1 MKPSDPF
8 SDINDGD
15 KTIIR
20 PSPGGRRPQA
30 PTPHPQ
36 RTAATALTGDSIQ
49 AIDASGD
56 NPLIVSAFSLLSLVT
71 KLRNLPIHD
80 AVNELQDRL
89 IAEIKRFESGALT
102 KGASQSQMDIAKYL
116 LCALLDETVLN
127 TPWGSRSG
135 WGHNSLSSL
144 FYKKLVGGE
153 EFFQI
158 LDRLKQQPS
167 QNQDLLELAY
177 LCLSLGFEGKYRYIN
192 NGLLTLERERHD
204 LYLLVQQIKGD
215 PQPELSTRWRGAGE
229 EPNPLIRH
237 VPLWVLAGVAGVV
250 LMLIYMGF
258 SFAIRNRSDQLY
270 DKLFEVARRIDK
282 APATPLT
289 QPLEVVRPTSSIGTR
304 LKRALAEEIAQRKV
318 TVIENRGLRI
328 FNMFS
333 SGNAEVR
340 YDYQPVFGKIV
351 QELQSE
357 NFNILVLGHTDNQ
370 RLKFSTR
377 FKSNWHLSQARAES
391 AAKALV
397 ANGLDTR
404 RVRSEAMAD
413 KDPIAPNN
421 TQANRALNRRID
433 IFFR

>member
-8 SDINDGD
+8 SEAKNGD
-15 KTIIR
+15 STIIR
-20 PSPGGRRPQA
+20 PSPGGRRTQA
-30 PTPHPQ
+30 ISPPAL
-36 RTAATALTGDSIQ
+36 RTAATVLVGDQVQ
-49 AIDASGD
+49 AMDAAGD
-56 NPLIVSAFSLLSLVT
+56 NPLIASAFSLLSLVS
-71 KLRNLPIHD
+71 KLRSLPFHD
-80 AVNELQDRL
+80 AVDELQERL
-89 IAEIKRFESGALT
+89 ITEIKKFENRALT
-102 KGASQSQMDIAKYL
+102 KGASQGQMDIAKYL

-144 FYKKLVGGE
+144 FYKKMVGGE

-167 QNQDLLELAY
+167 QNRDLLELAY
-177 LCLSLGFEGKYRYIN
+177 LCLSLGFEGKYRYTN
-192 NGLLTLERERHD
+192 NGLLTLERQRQD
-204 LYLLVQQIKGD
+204 LYLLIQQIKGD
-215 PQPELSTRWRGAGE
+215 SQPELSTHWRGVGE

-270 DKLFEVARRIDK
+270 DKLFDIAKNMEK
-282 APATPLT
+282 APATQLV
-289 QPLEVVRPTSSIGTR
+289 QPLEVIRPASLIGPR
-304 LKRALAEEIAQRKV
+304 LRRVLSDEIARQMV
-318 TVIENRGLRI
+318 ALVEARGVRI
-328 FNMFS
+328 FNMFQ
-333 SGNAEVR
+333 SGSAEIR
-340 YDYQPVFGKIV
+340 RDYQTVLGKIAQALQ
-351 QELQSE
+351 QEKI
-357 NFNILVLGHTDNQ
+357 NIVVVGHTDNQ

-391 AAKALV
+391 AAKAMV
-397 ANGLDTR
+397 ANGLSAQ

-421 TQANRALNRRID
+421 TKANRALNRRID

>member
-1 MKPSDPF
+1 MKSSDPF
-8 SDINDGD
+8 SELTDGD
-15 KTIIR
+15 KTVIR
-20 PSPGGRRPQA
+20 PSPGGRRAQ
-30 PTPHPQ
+30 TPVAHPQ
-36 RTAATALTGDSIQ
+36 RTAGLVPGRDSVH
-49 AIDASGD
+49 AIDAAGD
-56 NPLIVSAFSLLSLVT
+56 NPLIVSAFSLLSLVS
-71 KLRNLPIHD
+71 KLRNLPFHD

-89 IAEIKRFESGALT
+89 IAEIRKFESRALA
-102 KGASQSQMDIAKYL
+102 KGASQGQMDIAKYL
-116 LCALLDETVLN
+116 LCALLDEMVLN

-192 NGLLTLERERHD
+192 NGLLTLERERQD
-204 LYLLVQQIKGD
+204 LYLLVQRIKGD
-215 PQPELSTRWRGAGE
+215 PQPELSTHWQGVGE

-270 DKLFEVARRIDK
+270 DKLFEVAQGIGK
-282 APATPLT
+282 APATQLAR
-289 QPLEVVRPTSSIGTR
+289 PLEVVRPVSSIGIR
-304 LKRALAEEIAQRKV
+304 LKRVLAEEITQRKV
-318 TVIENRGLRI
+318 RVIENRGLRI

-333 SGNAEVR
+333 SGNAEIR

-351 QELQSE
+351 QELQPE
-357 NFNILVLGHTDNQ
+357 NFNILVIGHTDNQ

-391 AAKALV
+391 TAKALV
-397 ANGLDTR
+397 AGGLDAG

-421 TQANRALNRRID
+421 TEANRALNRRID

>member
-20 PSPGGRRPQA
+20 PSPGGRRTQA

-36 RTAATALTGDSIQ
+36 RTAATLMAGDHLQ
-49 AIDASGD
+49 AMDAAGD
-56 NPLIVSAFSLLSLVT
+56 NPLVTSAFSLLSLVS
-71 KLRNLPIHD
+71 KLRNLPFHD
-80 AVNELQDRL
+80 AVNELRERL
-89 IAEIKRFESGALT
+89 IAEIREFESRALT

-177 LCLSLGFEGKYRYIN
+177 LCLSLGFEGKYRYTN
-192 NGLLTLERERHD
+192 NGLLTLERQRQD
-204 LYLLVQQIKGD
+204 LYLLVRQIRGD
-215 PQPELSTRWRGAGE
+215 PQPELSTRWRGIGE

-258 SFAIRNRSDQLY
+258 SLAIRHRSDQLY
-270 DKLFEVARRIDK
+270 DKLFEVAQGIEQ
-282 APATPLT
+282 APATPLAR
-289 QPLEVVRPTSSIGTR
+289 PLEVVRPASSIGIR
-304 LKRALAEEIAQRKV
+304 LKRVLAEEIAQRKV

-328 FNMFS
+328 FHMFP
-333 SGNAEVR
+333 SGSAEVR
-340 YDYQPVFGKIV
+340 YDFQPVFDKV
-351 QELQSE
+351 AQELQPE
-357 NFNILVLGHTDNQ
+357 NFNILVVGHTDNQ

-377 FKSNWHLSQARAES
+377 FKSNWHLSRARAES
-391 AAKALV
+391 AAEALV
-397 ANGLDTR
+397 ANGLDAR

-421 TQANRALNRRID
+421 TNANRALNRRID

>member
-1 MKPSDPF
+1 M
-8 SDINDGD
+8 I
-15 KTIIR
+15 
-20 PSPGGRRPQA
+20 A
-30 PTPHPQ
+30 
-36 RTAATALTGDSIQ
+36 
-49 AIDASGD
+49 
-56 NPLIVSAFSLLSLVT
+56 SAFSLLSLVP
-71 KLRNLPIHD
+71 KLRNLPFHD
-80 AVNELQDRL
+80 SVNELQERL
-89 IAEIKRFESGALT
+89 ITEIRAFEKGALT
-102 KGASQSQMDIAKYL
+102 KGASQGQMDIAKYL

-177 LCLSLGFEGKYRYIN
+177 LCLSLGFEGKYRYTN
-192 NGLLTLERERHD
+192 NGPLTLERQRQD
-204 LYLLVQQIKGD
+204 LYLLIQRIKGD
-215 PQPELSTRWRGAGE
+215 PQPELSTHWRGVGE

-270 DKLFEVARRIDK
+270 DKLFAMARHMEK
-282 APATPLT
+282 TPATQLA
-289 QPLEVVRPTSSIGTR
+289 QPLEVVRPTLLIGAR
-304 LKRALAEEIAQRKV
+304 LKRVLADEIAQRKV
-318 TVIENRGLRI
+318 AVVEDRGLRI
-328 FNMFS
+328 FNMFQ
-333 SGNAEVR
+333 SGSAEVR
-340 YDYQPVFGKIV
+340 HDYLAVLDKIARA
-351 QELQSE
+351 LQHE
-357 NFNILVLGHTDNQ
+357 NTNILIVGHTDSQ

-391 AAKALV
+391 AAKSLT
-397 ANGLDTR
+397 ANGLPAER
-404 RVRSEAMAD
+404 LRVEAMAD
-413 KDPIAPNN
+413 KDPIAPND
-421 TQANRALNRRID
+421 TKANRALNRRID